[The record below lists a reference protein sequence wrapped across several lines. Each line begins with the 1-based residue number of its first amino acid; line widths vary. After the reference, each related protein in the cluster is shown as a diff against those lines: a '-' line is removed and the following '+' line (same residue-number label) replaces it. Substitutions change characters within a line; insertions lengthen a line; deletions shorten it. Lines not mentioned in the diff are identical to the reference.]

1 MKYKSMHCGFIILV
15 FAIGAAFGASCSSW
29 FGVRAIWIAMLMQLV
44 GFFMMFA
51 REDIEAV
58 EKLKEKDTK

>member
-1 MKYKSMHCGFIILV
+1 
-15 FAIGAAFGASCSSW
+15 
-29 FGVRAIWIAMLMQLV
+29 MLMQLV